1 MKAVIWLGF
10 MFLTQISRLL
20 FKQEH
25 GQENFIASDCVVRY
39 FEGGEHWGL
48 RYCDI
53 GPFFLQYFGEI

>member
-25 GQENFIASDCVVRY
+25 GQENFIASDWVIRY
-39 FEGGEHWGL
+39 VEGLEGFQQHSA
-48 RYCDI
+48 
-53 GPFFLQYFGEI
+53 